1 MLAYLQAMLH
11 LPSRNLSPA
20 PVECSPKI
28 PYLLLPVPD
37 TDFREYLDQVK
48 SLANSFPE
56 IITSIDSDLENHA
69 KRKKALRLAD
79 QKFIDNQTPNHPGLA
94 FAESEIIPAELS
106 LQAGRPRM
114 QPLLVFIFIML
125 RGFLGSV
132 TDKQTSRFIS
142 ESMSLHAFIH
152 NLGIEK
158 MPGSST
164 ILDNVNAVT
173 QSTREL
179 ILDKQIELVVNEGLD
194 DFKCLTIDSTH
205 TAANSAWPT
214 DSGVLVALLGRAY
227 RLGQALN
234 PFGIHNFKP
243 GWIPRWLDEMHK
255 LDFQIALT
263 AGKAKSSGNR
273 KKHYRGLLKRARKA
287 SNALLVQFQDLSKTV
302 RIELL
307 PPSRRL
313 LLQRMVAQ
321 IESSIA
327 DAIRVIAYADDR
339 VFHGKTLPS
348 TEKVLSISDPDAAY
362 IKKGNRNPVIGYKPQ
377 IVRSSNGFIAALR
390 VPRGNTADCAE
401 LTTSVSEAICR
412 TGIIPDMVSTDD
424 GYASQQGRQAL
435 LDMGITDISIS
446 GSKGKKL
453 TSAEDWTSQKYLQA
467 RAQRSAVESLMFT
480 IKDGYEFGEL
490 GRRGLEPVRDEL
502 LEKVMAYNLCR
513 IILIRKRHKEKQKIA
528 A

>member
-1 MLAYLQAMLH
+1 MHQS
-11 LPSRNLSPA
+11 PSKDISLYS
-20 PVECSPKI
+20 VECSPRI

-37 TDFREYLDQVK
+37 TDFREYLDEVI
-48 SLANSFPE
+48 SLAKLFPE
-56 IITSIDSDLENHA
+56 IIISIDSDLETHA
-69 KRKKALRLAD
+69 KQKKALRLAD
-79 QKFIDNQTPNHPGLA
+79 QQFIDNQTPNHPGLA

-132 TDKQTSRFIS
+132 TDKQACRFIS
-142 ESMSLHAFIH
+142 ESMSLHAILH
-152 NLGIEK
+152 SLGIEK

-164 ILDNVNAVT
+164 ILDNINAVT

-194 DFKCLTIDSTH
+194 DFKCLTIDSTQ
-205 TAANSAWPT
+205 TAANSSWPT
-214 DSGVLVALLGRAY
+214 DSGVLIALLGRAY
-227 RLGQALN
+227 RLGQSLK
-234 PFGIHNFKP
+234 PFGIDNFKP
-243 GWIPRWLDEMHK
+243 GWIPRWLGEMHK

-263 AGKAKSSGNR
+263 AGKAKSAGKR
-273 KKHYRGLLKRARKA
+273 KKHYRGLLKRAGKA
-287 SNALLVQFQDLSKTV
+287 SDALLVQYQGLSKTV

-307 PPSRRL
+307 LPSRRL
-313 LLQRMVAQ
+313 LLQRVMAQ
-321 IESSIA
+321 IEGSIA
-327 DAIRVIAYADDR
+327 DAIRVIAYAEDR

-362 IKKGNRNPVIGYKPQ
+362 IKKGNRDPVIGYKPQ
-377 IVRSSNGFIAALR
+377 IVRSSKGFITALN

-401 LTTSVSEAICR
+401 LVPTVADAICR
-412 TGIIPDMVSTDD
+412 TFIMPDMVSTDD

-435 LDMGITDISIS
+435 LDIGIADISIS

-453 TSAEDWTSQKYLQA
+453 TSAEEWASEKYQEA

-480 IKDGYEFGEL
+480 MKDGYEFGEL

-502 LEKVMAYNLCR
+502 LEKAIAYNLCR
-513 IILIRKRHKEKQKIA
+513 IILIRKRHKEKQKEA